1 MKKILMTVLLFVVTS
16 DVFAIPTLTEASATG
31 TTVKFAT
38 KLSEILPKGYKVKI
52 DLNNGKGLVAMTCS
66 GLTCSLSSNA
76 LPKLDSP
83 TYKIGI
89 YDAKGVLQGAM
100 IDSSYVI
107 VSTAVTVTTGYTK
120 ISNSGAV
127 LPDTATLGSGAND
140 WACTKDN
147 KTGLTWEV
155 KTNDGGLRDK
165 DWGYSW
171 YKPIGDNGGNAGY
184 TDYTDTMYRAPNCS
198 TKDNCNTDAFTNAVN
213 TQGLCGKKDW
223 RMPTKD
229 ELMKLIYCS
238 DGKYKTDGSCINY
251 KSVSTPTINSTYFPN
266 TVSNFYW
273 SSSPSADYSSFAWHV
288 NFYGGSSN
296 INLKYKDYFVR
307 LVR

>member
-1 MKKILMTVLLFVVTS
+1 MKKILMFSLLIAVTS
-16 DVFAIPTLTEASATG
+16 NVFAIPTLIEASATG
-31 TTVKFAT
+31 TTFKFAT
-38 KLSEILPKGYKVKI
+38 KLSEKLPTGYKVKI

-76 LPKLDSP
+76 LPKLDSL

-100 IDSSYVI
+100 IDGSYVI
-107 VSTAVTVTTGYTK
+107 VSTATSGYTK

-127 LPDTATLGSGAND
+127 LPYSAKLGSGDND

-155 KTNDGGLRDK
+155 KTDDGGLRDK
-165 DWGYSW
+165 DWYYSW
-171 YKPIGDNGGNAGY
+171 YKPSGDYTFAGY
-184 TDYTDTMYRAPNCS
+184 TDIHVAYGAPNCS
-198 TKDNCNTDAFTNAVN
+198 TQNNCNTDAFTNAVN
-213 TQGLCGKKDW
+213 TKGLCGKKDW

-229 ELMKLIYCS
+229 ELMKLVVCS
-238 DGKYKTDGSCINY
+238 DGKYDTDGSCTNY
-251 KSVSTPTINSTYFPN
+251 ESVSTPTINSTYFPN
-266 TVSNFYW
+266 TLDRGYW
-273 SSSPSADYSSFAWHV
+273 SSSPNAYVSSYAWLVSFYSGLSYYDYEFNS
-288 NFYGGSSN
+288 
-296 INLKYKDYFVR
+296 YFVR

>member
-16 DVFAIPTLTEASATG
+16 DVFAVPLLTEASATG
-31 TTVKFAT
+31 TTFKFAT
-38 KLSEILPKGYKVKI
+38 KLSEKLPTGYKVKI

-76 LPKLDSP
+76 LPKLDSL

-89 YDAKGVLQGAM
+89 YDAKGVLQGALLNGTY
-100 IDSSYVI
+100 INSFLVI
-107 VSTAVTVTTGYTK
+107 ASGYSK

-147 KTGLTWEV
+147 KTGLIWEV
-155 KTNDGGLRDK
+155 KTDDGGLRDK
-165 DWGYSW
+165 DWYYSW
-171 YKPIGDNGGNAGY
+171 YKPSGDNGGNAGY
-184 TDYTDTMYRAPNCS
+184 TDVNVGLGAPNCS
-198 TKDNCNTDAFTNAVN
+198 TKNNCNTDAFTNAVN
-213 TQGLCGKKDW
+213 AKGLCGKNDW

-229 ELMKLIYCS
+229 ELMKLVYCS
-238 DGKYKTDGSCINY
+238 DGKYDTDGFCANY
-251 KSVSTPTINSTYFPN
+251 NAISTPTINSTYFPN
-266 TVSNFYW
+266 TMSNWYW
-273 SSSPSADYSSFAWHV
+273 SSSPFAYNSSSAWFV
-288 NFYGGSSN
+288 NFDYGSSGSSSKS
-296 INLKYKDYFVR
+296 KYGFVR